1 MKKSYYV
8 GILLLVICL
17 VSSVGYWQWITS
29 PQYSIW
35 QAKEAL
41 EKHDLVKFEKYVNIE
56 AVVESLLAEVV
67 PDFVQ
72 PMLALFKPQLVKLA
86 KQEIVYYVEKDNLDE
101 EKQTETDLNFSFSD
115 LSKKTLD
122 NKGEFQGLE
131 YVKKEA
137 GYALVGLKFLPEKST
152 EPLILE
158 LQMQD
163 QGNYWRIVGIS
174 NLSDFVKR
182 IGEEN
187 DGRETTE
194 TN

>member
-1 MKKSYYV
+1 MKKSYYAL
-8 GILLLVICL
+8 ILLLVICL
-17 VSSVGYWQWITS
+17 VSSIGYWQWVTS
-29 PQYSIW
+29 PQYSLW

-41 EKHDLVKFEKYVNIE
+41 EKHDLAAFEKYVNID

-67 PDFVQ
+67 PDFAQ

-86 KQEIVYYVEKDNLDE
+86 KQEIVYYVEKGSLAE
-101 EKQTETDLNFSFSD
+101 EKKTETDFDFSFSD

-122 NKGEFQGLE
+122 KKGQFQGLE
-131 YVKKEA
+131 YVKKER
-137 GYALVGLKFLPEKST
+137 GSALIGLKFLPEKST

-174 NLSDFVKR
+174 KLSDF
-182 IGEEN
+182 ITGMGEKK